1 VGTYLAR
8 LATVSRAL
16 NLAHAAY
23 ATALDERD
31 ELRGR
36 LEAYAIKAT
45 RLATGTHGGDAHG
58 TADDLGELFRRAQE
72 VLRDEPV
79 DLARARALVAAHQAY
94 LASRSTPIGNN
105 SRTTR
110 GMT

>member
-1 VGTYLAR
+1 V
-8 LATVSRAL
+8 RAGD
-16 NLAHAAY
+16 NR
-23 ATALDERD
+23 TGDLDAD
-31 ELRGR
+31 
-36 LEAYAIKAT
+36 
-45 RLATGTHGGDAHG
+45 
-58 TADDLGELFRRAQE
+58 DDLGELFRRAQE

-94 LASRSTPIGNN
+94 LASRSTPIGSN